1 MATAMKPSPS
11 LDIKRGKLP
20 HFPVSAMPAITFS
33 ARRALPLAVID
44 YAAWEQGRAQ
54 ICTWQPNCLE
64 SNL

>member
-33 ARRALPLAVID
+33 AAEHYP
-44 YAAWEQGRAQ
+44 
-54 ICTWQPNCLE
+54 WQ
-64 SNL
+64 